1 MQKKV
6 KSLSP
11 VPVPKTITPIPFQSS
26 PSVSQGPCDVSGIVQ
41 LETNEKTYVSGNLEP
56 VLEQM
61 SHCQMG
67 IYFNLRLEKGPD
79 IFYACQAHTYTCGR
93 QLTDP

>member
-1 MQKKV
+1 MQKTI
-6 KSLSP
+6 KSQSP

-26 PSVSQGPCDVSGIVQ
+26 PSVSQEPCDVSGTVQ
-41 LETNEKTYVSGNLEP
+41 LETNEKPYVSGNLEA

-67 IYFNLRLEKGPD
+67 IYFNLHLEKGPG
-79 IFYACQAHTYTCGR
+79 IFYACQAHTYICSR